1 MKINKAKKIHMSE
14 GDILSTINETTLRIK
29 RLEVDVQKM
38 ARDYTG
44 LDDLEIRGTNGNL
57 EFGTRTDY
65 IKQLNHFNA
74 VEGQLSRLK
83 SGMINKTI
91 KPEDVL
97 KTPQFYDRIE
107 KIVGNISNKYSAE
120 LTEEQEDWLLE
131 QLNGD
136 ETYDEIYEYYFKAY
150 QMSFE
155 NDSDSDS
162 NSDSTPI
169 NAEETLKNLGLID

>member
-14 GDILSTINETTLRIK
+14 GDILSAINDKALSIK

-44 LDDLEIRGTNGNL
+44 LSDLEIRGTNANV
-57 EFGTRTDY
+57 EFGTKTDY

-91 KPEDVL
+91 KPEEVL

-107 KIVGNISNKYSAE
+107 KIVGNISNKYSAD
-120 LTEEQEDWLLE
+120 LSKEQEDWLLE

-155 NDSDSDS
+155 QEEGPT
-162 NSDSTPI
+162 SDSTPI
-169 NAEETLKNLGLID
+169 DAQEALKNLGLID

>member
-1 MKINKAKKIHMSE
+1 MKVNKAKKIRMSE
-14 GDILSTINETTLRIK
+14 GDILSAISDTALRIK
-29 RLEVDVQKM
+29 RLEVDVQTM

-44 LDDLEIRGTNGNL
+44 IRDLEIRGTNGNV
-57 EFGTRTDY
+57 EFGTKTDY

-83 SGMINKTI
+83 SGMVNKII

-97 KTPQFYDRIE
+97 RTPQFYDRIE
-107 KIVGNISNKYSAE
+107 KIVGNISNKYNAK
-120 LTEEQEDWLLE
+120 LTKEQEDWLLE

-136 ETYDEIYEYYFKAY
+136 ETYDEIYDYYFKAY

-155 NDSDSDS
+155 QGEEES
-162 NSDSTPI
+162 SDSTPI
-169 NAEETLKNLGLID
+169 DAEEAIRNLGLIN